1 MYLVNIQNFIIARFF
16 YIKNME
22 NNIDRRSFLKN
33 LAIVGAAF
41 TLKMKGGMEVFAQ
54 TASGAA
60 DLVAVMGGEPEAMF
74 KRAIEEMGGI
84 DKFVKRG
91 QKIVVKPN
99 IGWDKTP
106 ELAANTNPLLIKEIV
121 SQCIA
126 AGAKEVVVF
135 DNTCDNWKRSYATS
149 GIEAAA
155 KAAGAKVIPADDK
168 SYYTEVSLPQGKKL
182 KSMKLHKAI
191 LDCDAWINVPIL
203 KHHGGANM
211 SIAMKNLMGIIWDRK
226 IFHISNLQQCIA
238 DVCTLQK
245 KPVLNVVD
253 AYRVL
258 KANGPRGRSV
268 EDVVLSKA
276 LFISQDMVAVD
287 TAATKFFN
295 QIREMPLDDVKHIE
309 HGQELKLGTMDID
322 KLNVKRIR
330 L

>member
-1 MYLVNIQNFIIARFF
+1 
-16 YIKNME
+16 ME
-22 NNIDRRSFLKN
+22 DNIDRRSFLKN

-84 DKFVKRG
+84 GKFVKRG

-106 ELAANTNPLLIKEIV
+106 ELAANTNPQLIKEIV

-135 DNTCDNWKRSYATS
+135 DNTCDNWKKSYTTS

-155 KAAGAKVIPADDK
+155 KSAGAKVIPADDK

-203 KHHGGANM
+203 KQHGGANM
-211 SIAMKNLMGIIWDRK
+211 SISMKNLMGIIWDRK
-226 IFHISNLQQCIA
+226 IFHVSNLQQCIA

-258 KANGPRGRSV
+258 KSNGPRGKSV

-276 LFISQDMVAVD
+276 LFMSQDMVAVD

-322 KLNVKRIR
+322 KLSVKRIK

>member
-1 MYLVNIQNFIIARFF
+1 
-16 YIKNME
+16 
-22 NNIDRRSFLKN
+22 LKN